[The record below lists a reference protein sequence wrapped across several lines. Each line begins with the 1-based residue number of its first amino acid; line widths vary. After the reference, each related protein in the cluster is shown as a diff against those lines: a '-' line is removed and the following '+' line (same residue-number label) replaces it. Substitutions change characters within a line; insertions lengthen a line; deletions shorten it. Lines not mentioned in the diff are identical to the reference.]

1 MCVLIGGREDFMLA
15 CNKKN
20 KKGAAAELKRK
31 KKREEAVNQMGQ
43 TRAEM
48 PVLPDQWD
56 FINHNNDADADNRA
70 RGRLIN

>member
-1 MCVLIGGREDFMLA
+1 MLA
-15 CNKKN
+15 CTKK
-20 KKGAAAELKRK
+20 KVAELKR

>member
-1 MCVLIGGREDFMLA
+1 MLV
-15 CNKKN
+15 CTKK
-20 KKGAAAELKRK
+20 KVAELKR

>member
-15 CNKKN
+15 CNKK
-20 KKGAAAELKRK
+20 
-31 KKREEAVNQMGQ
+31 KKRREAVNQMGQ